1 MATAWVVC
9 PQRSSSFYLPLK
21 ASVELPRHVAL
32 RPAHSHPGDCLLV
45 SFPRRSEVI
54 LGKFAMDR
62 CAVGEFV
69 SWQRQTKRCF
79 AEVSIAVDN
88 SVVRA
93 PEVGA
98 RSTGHRP
105 VHACPLMPDP
115 SSHLLLQRELPVD
128 SASSSWLPGMR
139 TRDSLSAL
147 RHNVRRQT
155 RKVSVRRARNETPA
169 G

>member
-1 MATAWVVC
+1 MSWTACWLRFISKGGRVPEFVATAWVVC

-93 PEVGA
+93 PEWVPEAQDTGP
-98 RSTGHRP
+98 STH
-105 VHACPLMPDP
+105 VHSC
-115 SSHLLLQRELPVD
+115 
-128 SASSSWLPGMR
+128 R
-139 TRDSLSAL
+139 TRLPIYCCKESCQSTQLQVPGCQECAL
-147 RHNVRRQT
+147 
-155 RKVSVRRARNETPA
+155 ETVCRP
-169 G
+169 